1 MITART
7 FRWMFVLLAAAS
19 LGVGTALAGVGTA
32 QATVPDA
39 WGYALVQKPSG
50 PVDPMHWAE
59 SVPSPVPTAAPGAPG
74 QVTVK
79 FPKIGFFKN
88 GVVHVTAVID
98 ELAWC
103 DAQSWRPLGGNE
115 LVTVRCYTKG
125 GVPTFVPFTVM
136 FSASS
141 GVIAGPLRY
150 AYVHDNS
157 AAVVTSFNS
166 TGMAN
171 SVTNLGPGK
180 WLVKLRGPGPAS
192 PVGGVQVT
200 AVKKAAAAICDVA
213 GRAFTA
219 TAQLIKVDCYNAA
232 GVPTPSGWNL
242 TYQRARAI
250 TGAMPK
256 HFAYT
261 VNNQPG
267 NPGYVPAPP
276 SVNVNSLAGVNSI
289 ANSFATALVKLPHVG
304 LKPDIVFV
312 TAAASVA
319 SVCNLNTVWG
329 TAAGTALVRDV
340 VCYRTSG
347 AMAPSKSF
355 VTYTSKS

>member
-1 MITART
+1 MITSRKSRRISA
-7 FRWMFVLLAAAS
+7 LLAAAS
-19 LGVGTALAGVGTA
+19 LGLGAALASVGTA
-32 QATVPDA
+32 QATVPNA

-50 PVDPMHWAE
+50 PVVSGHWAE
-59 SVPSPVPTAAPGAPG
+59 SVASPTPTAAPGPPG

-79 FPKIGFFKN
+79 FPHIGYFKQ

-103 DAQSWRPLGGNE
+103 DAQNWHPLGGSE

-141 GVIAGPLRY
+141 GTIAGPLRY
-150 AYVHDNS
+150 AYVHDSS
-157 AAVVTSFNS
+157 ASIVASFNS
-166 TGMAN
+166 TGMPN
-171 SVTNLGPGK
+171 SVTNLGTGK
-180 WLVKLRGPGPAS
+180 WLVKLRGAGPAS
-192 PVGGVQVT
+192 QVGGVQVT
-200 AVKKAAAAICDVA
+200 AVKTTAPAICDVV
-213 GRAFTA
+213 GRAFSA

-232 GVPTPSGWNL
+232 GVPAPSGWNL
-242 TYQRARAI
+242 SYQRDRAI

-261 VNNQPG
+261 VNNQPS

-276 SVNVNSLAGVNSI
+276 AVNVNSLAGVNSI

-304 LKPDIVFV
+304 LKPDTVFV
-312 TAAASVA
+312 TAEATVA
-319 SVCNLNTVWG
+319 RVCNLNTVWG
-329 TAAGTALVRDV
+329 TAAGTAIVRDV

-347 AMAPSKSF
+347 PMAVSKSF